1 MAILDLSFESGET
14 SLEVRHFSVHEGLS
28 ALFGATIVARSKRED
43 IDLES
48 LVGKAA
54 GFAATGNLNVPRAW
68 TGVVAHAEQIDVEP
82 PTAASPHSLSTYL
95 IRIVPTLWLL
105 TQRRGNRIFQ
115 KMTVPAI
122 VEKVLGEYGIKP
134 QKKLTEPHPEHEYRV
149 QYNETDF
156 AFVSRLLEEEGIS
169 YWFGQTQGQKGLV
182 SELFLGDAPTRG
194 DARPAIR
201 NAENPNQPGNNEWMC
216 RVHLTHEVRPGAAMI
231 RDFDFEKPKYLLRGE
246 GEKTKKEEFFEQYVY
261 EHGSFTDDKEGK
273 RRTDILLQSERRTK
287 RHVTYESNA
296 FDLAPGVIFSIDNHP
311 REDLDSSK
319 KLLVIEAIHEGTTDG
334 EWTLTGE
341 AAFAD
346 VPYRPAQRTTRP
358 KINGLQSA
366 FVTGPKG
373 EEIYTDKYGRV
384 RAQFHWDRDGKYD
397 EHSTCWI
404 RVSQGWAGAA
414 FGMMAIPRL
423 GQEVLVCFW
432 EGNPDEPVIV
442 GRLYNG
448 KNRVPYKLPD
458 EKTKSTWKTNSSP
471 TNGGFNEIMFEDK
484 AGKELFFMQAQRDLQ
499 KLVKRNE
506 TERTGA
512 NRTQI
517 VGANRSSVIGAVDTT
532 LVGSK
537 YTLVM
542 AKPKDL
548 KVEAMG
554 EPDVEK
560 QETMIE
566 MVEGKITLTTG
577 KATIVLDGATI
588 SLKADGD
595 IKVKAGGEVV
605 IHGGPFVKINC

>member
-1 MAILDLSFESGET
+1 MAILRLAFESGEQT
-14 SLEVRHFSVHEGLS
+14 LEVRHFSVHETMS
-28 ALFGATIVARSKRED
+28 APFTATIVARSSKED

-48 LVGKAA
+48 LVGKAGA
-54 GFAATGNLNVPRAW
+54 LFTMGNLAAARAW
-68 TGVVAHAEQIDVEP
+68 TGVVSHAEQIDVEP
-82 PTAASPHSLSTYL
+82 PTATSHGLSTYL
-95 IRIVPTLWLL
+95 LRIVPTLWLL

-115 KMTVPAI
+115 KMSIPAI
-122 VEKVLGEYGIKP
+122 VEKILGEYDIKP
-134 QKKLTEPHPEHEYRV
+134 KKKLSEPHPDHEYRV

-156 AFVSRLLEEEGIS
+156 AFVSRLLEEEGLS

-182 SELFLGDAPTRG
+182 SELVLCDAPTRG
-194 DARPAIR
+194 EARPPVR
-201 NAENPNQPGNNEWMC
+201 NAENPNQPGNNEWIC
-216 RVHLTHEVRPGAAMI
+216 RVHIAHQVRPGATII
-231 RDFDFEKPKYLLRGE
+231 RDYDFEKPKFLLRGDS
-246 GEKTKKEEFFEQYVY
+246 EKHKKEDFLEQYVY
-261 EHGSFTDDKEGK
+261 EHGAFVDPNVGK
-273 RRTDILLQSERRTK
+273 RRADILLEAERRTK
-287 RHVTYESNA
+287 RHVSYEANA

-311 REDLDSSK
+311 REDLDPGK
-319 KLLVIEAIHEGTTDG
+319 KLLVLEALHEGTPDG
-334 EWTLTGE
+334 EWTLSGE
-341 AAFAD
+341 ATFVD
-346 VPYRPAQRTTRP
+346 VPHRPAQRTPRP

-366 FVTGPKG
+366 FVVGPKG
-373 EEIYTDKYGRV
+373 EEIYTDEYGRV
-384 RAQFHWDRDGKYD
+384 KVQFHWDRDGKYD
-397 EHSTCWI
+397 ENSTCWI

-414 FGMMAIPRL
+414 YGMMTIPRI
-423 GQEVLVCFW
+423 GQEVLVGFW

-471 TNGGFNEIMFEDK
+471 TSGGFNEIMFEDK
-484 AGKELFFMQAQRDLQ
+484 AGKELLFMQAQRDLS

-512 NRTQI
+512 NRTMV
-517 VGANRSSVIGAVDTT
+517 VGANRSSVVGAVDTT

-537 YTLVM
+537 YVLVM

-548 KVEAMG
+548 RVEQMG

-566 MVEGKITLTTG
+566 MVDQRITMTTG
-577 KATIVLDGATI
+577 KATIVLDGGTI
-588 SLKADGD
+588 TLKADGD
-595 IKVKAGGEVV
+595 IKLKAGGEVV